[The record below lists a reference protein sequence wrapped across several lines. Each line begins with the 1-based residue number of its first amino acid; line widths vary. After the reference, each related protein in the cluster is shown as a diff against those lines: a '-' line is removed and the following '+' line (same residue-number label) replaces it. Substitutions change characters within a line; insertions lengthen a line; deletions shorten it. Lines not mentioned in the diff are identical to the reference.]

1 MKSDTTPWQAL
12 AGRDKAQHSNVR
24 IQDLTPTA
32 TDGLPSLDSL
42 EGGRLLSRKQFDVFV
57 SKGYR
62 SQIPS

>member
-1 MKSDTTPWQAL
+1 MRYL
-12 AGRDKAQHSNVR
+12 N
-24 IQDLTPTA
+24 LTPPA

-42 EGGRLLSRKQFDVFV
+42 EGGRLLSRQQFDVFV